1 MESYGE
7 LRRDT
12 EIYEE
17 VWVKSFLLQL
27 NMTRELHIT
36 LEHEQTRATES
47 YGELRRAMGVAES
60 YGLIF

>member
-7 LRRDT
+7 LWGYT

-27 NMTRELHIT
+27 NMTKQEL
-36 LEHEQTRATES
+36 RRVTES
-47 YGELRRAMGVAES
+47 YGELGRGMV
-60 YGLIF
+60 